1 MFAFNWGFNNFN
13 IMPNPFMG
21 GGCCCHHNRFN
32 PYYNGYNNSGLRFAM
47 GMPLF
52 MSMLSGQR
60 TTNPF
65 MQELMQPNFYEQ
77 IPVPNYYTMP
87 NYNNVF
93 SNFNMNYNPT
103 PASAYANFFE
113 SKYNELLNSVNANN
127 TSQLNF
133 TTTSSVNN
141 TVNSSAKASNS
152 QSIVDTGKIDKNF
165 LNKVKQVAQN
175 LNCDYRDLLAVIN
188 SESGF
193 NPRAGAGT
201 KYVGLIQF
209 GEYAIQDLR
218 NKAGCTGLTKEKI
231 LNMSPIEQMD
241 LVEKMVKIGKKYG
254 KFPENARLSGGDLYA
269 IVFAP
274 CRSGN
279 EVLYRKGEAGYN
291 SINAN
296 IDYNKDGKITKSE
309 MSERIRRK
317 YVNESIFA

>member
-1 MFAFNWGFNNFN
+1 MFAFNWGLNNFN

-21 GGCCCHHNRFN
+21 RGCRCHHHHCN
-32 PYYNGYNNSGLRFAM
+32 PYYNNSGLRFAM
-47 GMPLF
+47 AMPLF
-52 MSMLSGQR
+52 MNMLSGQR

-65 MQELMQPNFYEQ
+65 MQELMQPDFYQQ

-87 NYNNVF
+87 NYIF
-93 SNFNMNYNPT
+93 SNFNMNYNST
-103 PASAYANFFE
+103 PVNTYANIFDTN
-113 SKYNELLNSVNANN
+113 YNNILNNKNTSSLNFLLSTASVNS
-127 TSQLNF
+127 TTNF
-133 TTTSSVNN
+133 TNNVSS
-141 TVNSSAKASNS
+141 S
-152 QSIVDTGKIDKNF
+152 QPIVDSGKVDKNF

-175 LNCDYRDLLAVIN
+175 LNCDYKDLLAVIN

-201 KYVGLIQF
+201 NYVGLIQF

-254 KFPENARLSGGDLYA
+254 KFSENARLSGGDLYA
-269 IVFAP
+269 IIFAP

-291 SINAN
+291 SVNAK
-296 IDYNKDGKITKSE
+296 IDYNNDGKITKTE